1 MIRIGA
7 GERKGG
13 IMSVTRVWIGSIL
26 VVVGGLFLL
35 EAVDV
40 LDAGETIGT
49 WWPLALIG
57 AGVLELLM
65 GHPRH
70 WVGPSVLMAIGGL
83 ILLRTTETIT
93 DFGPAVWAVIL
104 IILGLG
110 VLTRSLFRQGTTL
123 DVDRVSS
130 FVMFGGRELASHSQ
144 RFAGGTVGSVFGG
157 TELDLRDAAL
167 APGASLE
174 VFSAFG
180 GTEISVPH
188 GWRVDMQGFPLFGGF
203 ENTTAKETDLGPE
216 APVLTVQGTALFG
229 GIEVKH

>member
-1 MIRIGA
+1 
-7 GERKGG
+7 
-13 IMSVTRVWIGSIL
+13 MSVTRVWIGSIL
-26 VVVGGLFLL
+26 LVVGGLFLL

-40 LDAGETIGT
+40 IDAGEIISN
-49 WWPLALIG
+49 WWPLALVG
-57 AGVLELLM
+57 AGSLELLM
-65 GHPRH
+65 GRPRH

-93 DFGPAVWAVIL
+93 DFGPAVWAVIF
-104 IILGLG
+104 IIVGLA
-110 VLTRSLFRQGTTL
+110 VLTRSFVRKGTTF
-123 DVDRVSS
+123 DVDKVGS

-144 RFAGGTVGSVFGG
+144 QFAGGTVGSVFGG

-174 VFSAFG
+174 VFTAFG

-188 GWRVDMQGFPLFGGF
+188 GWRVEMQGLPLFGGF
-203 ENTTAKETDLGPE
+203 ENATAKETDLDPE